1 MMIKCS
7 KCGFENQMGA
17 IFCRQ
22 CGEKIDMNALSPEA
36 LEESRGKEERKK
48 KVAGLIRNLVGI
60 VLLLAIVG
68 IGAGLFVPW
77 GHPAYQA
84 PEEDKEMET
93 KLDLKMNLLASETV
107 FRLPEKEKFSM
118 AELNHLFEK
127 RFFDGTSESGSA
139 YAIEHISFSVE
150 NDQLAV
156 LIYTRLAGRLPVI
169 FRVVGM
175 PEIGDAA
182 APVQFRISKVKMG
195 HIPVSFLGKRIVGKF
210 DSLLKNPEMKR
221 IFERSN
227 KIEMDDGA
235 LEFHFKKVSEVK
247 AAEKAME
254 KAAEKNAEKAVA
266 PVVKKKKKTDADAKK
281 EPAGKK

>member
-48 KVAGLIRNLVGI
+48 KAAGLIRNLVGI

-93 KLDLKMNLLASETV
+93 KLDLLVRTVQGREQPGLVQKMQSIENRLLS
-107 FRLPEKEKFSM
+107 L
-118 AELNHLFEK
+118 ELLEH
-127 RFFDGTSESGSA
+127 SA
-139 YAIEHISFSVE
+139 RKQYGRAAAVIAFII
-150 NDQLAV
+150 NAGLAV
-156 LIYTRLAGRLPVI
+156 GAW
-169 FRVVGM
+169 FR
-175 PEIGDAA
+175 
-182 APVQFRISKVKMG
+182 
-195 HIPVSFLGKRIVGKF
+195 
-210 DSLLKNPEMKR
+210 
-221 IFERSN
+221 
-227 KIEMDDGA
+227 
-235 LEFHFKKVSEVK
+235 
-247 AAEKAME
+247 
-254 KAAEKNAEKAVA
+254 
-266 PVVKKKKKTDADAKK
+266 
-281 EPAGKK
+281 